1 MPRILFIAL
10 LLIFYSP
17 QAFSSIRD
25 IVVKGASRYDYDGE
39 NSPIVWAGLG
49 GTDPRTCIPNDSNN
63 PTCNNCLGG
72 SSSDGSGSDGRPQTC
87 NENRIDINGY
97 LTIFFRSDTNAGV
110 PIVTDSSKQ
119 AVIGSRI
126 QNAPSVTVNEPTSVE
141 MRWSDICAQVDGASS
156 CEAGGV
162 TIGNSRVP
170 PIFIGIDSDSNGSL
184 NDSGDDSLQV
194 NIEIRSQ
201 LPGEGI
207 ETFTLFPGDEKVYML
222 TPDDKVLIPD
232 TPNIE
237 FPNSFP
243 SYDGNLIT
251 EIRFYYEEVSG
262 GEDVRTALNRIANN
276 SYYVKTEVTNLDTS
290 GDVELSQLYFTKSD
304 GPEERGTLP
313 FNNDSTYVFK
323 IALVDEAGNIG
334 LFNSNNTFDETKHV
348 VTPSEVIGLLKNNG
362 FCFIVTAAYGK
373 SHKILEPFYQFRD
386 QKLLPYALGRIIHD
400 LYYTYS
406 PPLADIIRD
415 NVFLKY
421 IARISLIPFWIYA
434 FLALQIGH
442 ILTFLLLAGSISIPM
457 YFLIK
462 KKVFRVLW
470 LSK

>member
-1 MPRILFIAL
+1 MPRILSIAL

-25 IVVKGASRYDYDGE
+25 IVVKGASRYEYDGE
-39 NSPIVWAGLG
+39 NSPTVWAGLAG
-49 GTDPRTCIPNDSNN
+49 PPICNGS
-63 PTCNNCLGG
+63 TCNNCNGG
-72 SSSDGSGSDGRPQTC
+72 LRSCNETRIDSDGD
-87 NENRIDINGY
+87 
-97 LTIFFRSDTNAGV
+97 LTIEFRSDTTAGV
-110 PIVTDSSKQ
+110 PIVTDSNKQ
-119 AVIGSRI
+119 TTIGRRI
-126 QNAPSVTVNEPTSVE
+126 IPNIPSVPVNELTSVE
-141 MRWSDICAQVDGASS
+141 VRWSDICAQEDSN
-156 CEAGGV
+156 CDV
-162 TIGNSRVP
+162 TIGNRRVP
-170 PIFIGIDSDSNGSL
+170 ISIGIDSDNNGSL
-184 NDSGDDSLQV
+184 SDSGDDSLQV
-194 NIEIRSQ
+194 NIEFRSE
-201 LPGEGI
+201 LPSKGI

-222 TPDDKVLIPD
+222 TPDDKELIPG
-232 TPNIE
+232 TPKPNIE
-237 FPNSFP
+237 FPDGFP
-243 SYDGNLIT
+243 AYDGNLIT
-251 EIRFYYEEVSG
+251 EIRFYYKEVSG
-262 GEDVRTALNRIANN
+262 GENISDALNRIAN
-276 SYYVKTEVTNLDTS
+276 SSSYVKTEVTDLDPS
-290 GDVELSQLYFTKSD
+290 GGDVELSQLYFTKSD
-304 GPEERGTLP
+304 GPKEKGTLP

-334 LFNSNNTFDETKHV
+334 LFNNTFDETRHV
-348 VTPSEVIGLLKNNG
+348 VTPSEVIGLLKDND

-373 SHKILEPFYQFRD
+373 SHKILETFYQFRD

-442 ILTFLLLAGSISIPM
+442 ILTFLLLAGSISIPI